1 MTASPII
8 SRPSSTSQQA
18 WLLVGFMWVAFFLNY
33 CDRQVVFSIYPILK
47 SELNFSDVQLGLTG
61 SVFLWI
67 YGLFNPIA
75 GQIGDKYSKRKLVVL
90 SLVVWSGATLLT
102 GFARSPEALLVLR
115 AVIGLSE
122 AFFYPAAFTLTAN
135 AHRPETRSRA
145 LAVFGTAQIVGTI
158 GGGWFGGYMAE
169 RGDWRLA
176 FYALGSVGFLY
187 AIPYFLFMRRVVEDA
202 QVETK
207 KSGSLLA
214 VQALVRVPTYGVLCL
229 AFPTFVFVQWLLNGW
244 LSNFLLEKFS
254 LGLADAAFTATA
266 YVQGAT
272 LVGVLLGGVLADW
285 LYQRTKAARYWLVA
299 GGLLVCAPCVHFIG
313 SSHSLL
319 ETKIAAVIFGLSGG
333 FFIANVMAST
343 FEVVP
348 ADTRASA
355 VGTLNLV
362 GGIVAGFGVLFGGLW
377 KKTLGIDNLLT
388 IAAGACFGAGILVL
402 VAIKYLFQRDFDRVH

>member
-1 MTASPII
+1 
-8 SRPSSTSQQA
+8 
-18 WLLVGFMWVAFFLNY
+18 MWIAFFLNY
-33 CDRQVVFSIYPILK
+33 CDRQVVFSIYPILR
-47 SELNFSDVQLGLTG
+47 SELHFSDVQLGLTG

-67 YGLFNPIA
+67 YGLFNPVA

-102 GFARSPEALLVLR
+102 GFCRSPESLLFLR
-115 AVIGLSE
+115 AVIGLAE

-169 RGDWRLA
+169 KGDWRLA
-176 FYALGSVGFLY
+176 FYALGIVGFLY
-187 AIPYFLFMRRVVEDA
+187 AIPYVLFMKQVAEDA
-202 QVETK
+202 AVETR
-207 KSGSLLA
+207 KSGSAFAML
-214 VQALVRVPTYGVLCL
+214 ALVKVPTYLVLCL

-244 LSNFLLEKFS
+244 LSNFLQEKFA

-272 LVGVLLGGVLADW
+272 LVGVLSGGVLADW
-285 LYQRTKAARYWLVA
+285 LYHRTKAARYWLVA
-299 GGLLVCAPCVHFIG
+299 GGLLLCAPCIHFIG
-313 SSHSLL
+313 NSQSLL

-343 FEVVP
+343 LEVVP

-355 VGTLNLV
+355 VGTLNMV
-362 GGIVAGFGVLFGGLW
+362 GGIVAGFGTLFGGLW
-377 KKTLGIDNLLT
+377 KKTLGINNLLT
-388 IAAGACFGAGILVL
+388 LAALACFVAGILVL
-402 VAIKYLFQRDFDRVH
+402 LAIKYLFRRDYDRVH